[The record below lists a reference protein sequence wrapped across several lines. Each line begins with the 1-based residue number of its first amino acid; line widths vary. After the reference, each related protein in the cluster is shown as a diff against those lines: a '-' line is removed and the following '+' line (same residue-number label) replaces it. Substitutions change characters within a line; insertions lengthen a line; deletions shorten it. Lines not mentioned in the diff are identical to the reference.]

1 MVNFIFSLFFFF
13 GFVVHF
19 FCIDNLEKPTR
30 CLDTPFRMCV
40 SDVFKNI
47 ALGVAVSGKV
57 ESGIVGT
64 DDQVNINSLYL
75 FLIINLFSL

>member
-1 MVNFIFSLFFFF
+1 
-13 GFVVHF
+13 
-19 FCIDNLEKPTR
+19 
-30 CLDTPFRMCV
+30 MCV

-75 FLIINLFSL
+75 FLIINLIRNSF